1 MNAIINYFFPPAPAL
16 EPEDKT
22 IYITSGNTMTR
33 IRFSELSTMNK
44 GELRTWGQKIAI
56 YQMESYSPEDCN
68 LAQVFL
74 DEIDRLLVDLA

>member
-1 MNAIINYFFPPAPAL
+1 MQAIMNYFFPPKPSP

-33 IRFSELSTMNK
+33 IRFSELSKMDK
-44 GELRTWGQKIAI
+44 GELRTWGHKIAI
-56 YQMESYSPEDCN
+56 CQAESSTPEECQ

-74 DEIDRLLVDLA
+74 DEMERLLVEMS